1 MEKRGPVF
9 EKSNSVENVYNMRL
23 TALLRELVR
32 DGGFKGASEALD
44 LDQRTVAA
52 AYRRGVLSR
61 RVRTALERG
70 LQEGEGSAAAVQR
83 ERNDGLEKRLEDVEA
98 RVEAGAGRFEELA
111 KDVSR
116 GFSAVQGDV
125 KALGDEQAQHGRR
138 VAALEGGGARD
149 EGEEESNA
157 AGEPAKR
164 RSAPWRDYPDLLT
177 LEPAEGDEEVF
188 GGAWPLIVE
197 WRELKNA
204 HPLRGKGFEWLT
216 DHERLLS
223 MELALLE
230 EHGLTLPPEKRPLR
244 GFDRNGQVNW
254 RRSALSDTRRALLWR
269 RRLRRVVRAVTF
281 GLWRRL
287 RAAVRSVR
295 GGGFWKKKFHKR
307 K

>member
-1 MEKRGPVF
+1 M
-9 EKSNSVENVYNMRL
+9 
-23 TALLRELVR
+23 R
-32 DGGFKGASEALD
+32 DGGFKGAAKALD

-61 RVRTALERG
+61 RVRSALERG

-138 VAALEGGGARD
+138 VAALEGGGAQD

-157 AGEPAKR
+157 AGEPAQQ

-197 WRELKNA
+197 WRGLKNCS
-204 HPLRGKGFEWLT
+204 PDPRQGLRVADG
-216 DHERLLS
+216 
-223 MELALLE
+223 
-230 EHGLTLPPEKRPLR
+230 P
-244 GFDRNGQVNW
+244 
-254 RRSALSDTRRALLWR
+254 
-269 RRLRRVVRAVTF
+269 
-281 GLWRRL
+281 
-287 RAAVRSVR
+287 
-295 GGGFWKKKFHKR
+295 
-307 K
+307 